1 MKGIVHLV
9 AMRKPPDSKPLMI
22 LGQDEVIFKQYLM
35 NSQVWTALDG
45 TTPLV
50 PKDDGRSLMIS
61 AGFTS
66 RELGY
71 GCH

>member
-1 MKGIVHLV
+1 
-9 AMRKPPDSKPLMI
+9 MI

-35 NSQVWTALDG
+35 NSQVWTSPDG

-50 PKDDGRSLMIS
+50 PKDDGKSLMIS
-61 AGFTS
+61 GFTS

-71 GCH
+71 HCPLPEA